1 MTSGRVWQF
10 ERRGNSR
17 KIDQPKGRWTVIVL
31 GLILVVVGALLDVG
45 IVLTIGVILLI
56 VGVIF
61 WLLGALGR
69 PVFGRRY
76 YY

>member
-1 MTSGRVWQF
+1 MSAQEPPTPDGAGTFAWYIV
-10 ERRGNSR
+10 RRL
-17 KIDQPKGRWTVIVL
+17 PV
-31 GLILVVVGALLDVG
+31 GLEDKRALLDVG

-61 WLLGALGR
+61 WLLGALDR
-69 PVFGRRY
+69 PVFGRPY

>member
-1 MTSGRVWQF
+1 LIF
-10 ERRGNSR
+10 
-17 KIDQPKGRWTVIVL
+17 L
-31 GLILVVVGALLDVG
+31 GLILVVVGALVDVG
-45 IVLTIGVILLI
+45 IVLTIGVILLV

-61 WLLGALGR
+61 WILGALDR

>member
-1 MTSGRVWQF
+1 LAPETSGQREV
-10 ERRGNSR
+10 ERRS
-17 KIDQPKGRWTVIVL
+17 TLIVL
-31 GLILVVVGALLDVG
+31 GVVLVILGALLDIG
-45 IVLTIGVILLI
+45 ILFTIGVILLV

-61 WLLGALGR
+61 WILGALDR